1 LDKYKTKAKV
11 MKHIKSFTGFIKI
24 NENAGAYNYFM
35 SLLGGEK
42 AEDLGVGK
50 AAVEGDVKFN
60 VSGDK
65 GKNIQV
71 LIDTMKAHG
80 ITNPITQIAML
91 SVIGKESGFIPKNET
106 PYTNTPN
113 GRIRKIFGKR
123 VKGLSDKELD
133 ALKKDETK
141 FWDRV
146 YGQDD
151 PTGASQ
157 KMGNTN
163 PGDGKKYTGKGFNGL
178 TFKNL
183 YQKYQKM
190 LETSGKLKRS
200 VNIVNNPEQLNEV
213 DVAAEVAV
221 LYFLEASKNP
231 AMKQKYG
238 VDDLNAFKDQ
248 KKAIKALAHAN
259 AGWGKD
265 IDNSP
270 VKPYEKA
277 QEVAQNF
284 KIDSTGTA
292 SLA

>member
-1 LDKYKTKAKV
+1 
-11 MKHIKSFTGFIKI
+11 MKHIKNFTGFSKI
-24 NENAGAYNYFM
+24 NENSGAYNYFM
-35 SLLGGEK
+35 GLLGGEK
-42 AEDLGVGK
+42 VDDLEVGN
-50 AAVEGDVKFN
+50 AAVTGDVKFN
-60 VSGDK
+60 ISGEK

-71 LIDTMKAHG
+71 LIDAMKAHG
-80 ITNPITQIAML
+80 ITNPITQIAIL
-91 SVIGKESGFIPKNET
+91 GVVGKESGFVPKNET
-106 PYTNTPN
+106 PYTKTSNE
-113 GRIRKIFGKR
+113 RIRKIFGKR
-123 VKGLSDKELD
+123 VKGLSDTELE

-146 YGQDD
+146 YGPDD

-163 PGDGKKYTGKGFNGL
+163 PGDGKKYTGRGFNGI
-178 TFKNL
+178 TFKKL
-183 YQKYQKM
+183 YEKYQK
-190 LETSGKLKRS
+190 LIETNGKLKRS

-277 QEVAQNF
+277 QEVAKNF
-284 KIDSTGTA
+284 RIDSTGTA

>member
-1 LDKYKTKAKV
+1 
-11 MKHIKSFTGFIKI
+11 MKHIKSFTVFNKI
-24 NENAGAYNYFM
+24 NEGDETYRYFS
-35 SLLGGEK
+35 SLLGGTK
-42 AEDLGVGK
+42 DVDFKVGNPTVK
-50 AAVEGDVKFN
+50 GNVKFN
-60 VSGDK
+60 ITGDV
-65 GKNIQV
+65 GKNIQI
-71 LIDTMKAHG
+71 LIDTMKSHG

-91 SVIGKESGFIPKNET
+91 SVIGKESGFIPKNEI

-123 VKGLSDKELD
+123 VKGLSDEELD
-133 ALKKDETK
+133 VLKKDETK

-146 YGQDD
+146 YGPDD

-163 PGDGKKYTGKGFNGL
+163 PGDGKKYTGRGFNGL

-190 LETSGKLKRS
+190 LETKGKLKRS

-231 AMKQKYG
+231 AMKNKYD

-277 QEVAQNF
+277 QEIAQKF
-284 KIDSTGTA
+284 KIDSSGTA
-292 SLA
+292 SLT

>member
-1 LDKYKTKAKV
+1 

-24 NENAGAYNYFM
+24 NENVGAYNYFM
-35 SLLGGEK
+35 SLLGGGKE
-42 AEDLGVGK
+42 EDLEVGE
-50 AAVEGDVKFN
+50 AAVKGDVKFN
-60 VSGDK
+60 ISGDK
-65 GKNIQV
+65 GKNIQA
-71 LIDTMKAHG
+71 LIDAMKAHG

-91 SVIGKESGFIPKNET
+91 GVIGKESGFIPKNET

-123 VKGLSDKELD
+123 VKGLSDAELD

-146 YGQDD
+146 YGPDD

-163 PGDGKKYTGKGFNGL
+163 PGDGKKYAGRGFNGL
-178 TFKNL
+178 TFKKL
-183 YQKYQKM
+183 YEKYQK
-190 LETSGKLKRS
+190 LIETNGKLKRS
-200 VNIVNNPEQLNEV
+200 VNIVNNPEQLNEI

-248 KKAIKALAHAN
+248 KTAIKALAHAN
-259 AGWGKD
+259 AGWGTD
-265 IDNSP
+265 IDSSYLQP
-270 VKPYEKA
+270 HKKA
-277 QEVAQNF
+277 EEVAQNF